1 MKNLARDVYVFSY
14 FNFRCLGSKK
24 AVDFRRDNGHIQVL
38 KHYCIVL
45 MDDRTAV
52 VCCTWIIQASW
63 MTKAA
68 GADTISDVL
77 KHFVEVSK
85 RRHNVGLDGGTY
97 LVGHNVVGAGGVA
110 GYTDGAD
117 FLTIQV
123 KGETTPEHVHAAGT
137 FAHHRVVDGSIVTRL
152 PAIYYFRVNR
162 VAVLQS
168 EQTAAWLHR
177 RI

>member
-1 MKNLARDVYVFSY
+1 MR
-14 FNFRCLGSKK
+14 RIKK
-24 AVDFRRDNGHIQVL
+24 AVDFLRDNGHIQVF

-45 MDDRTAV
+45 MDDRTTV
-52 VCCTWIIQASW
+52 VRCSWIIQASR
-63 MTKAA
+63 MSEAA
-68 GADTISDVL
+68 GTNAISDVL
-77 KHFVEVSK
+77 KHFVEISK
-85 RRHNVGLDGGTY
+85 RWHTCCIDGSTY

-152 PAIYYFRVNR
+152 PAIYYVRVNR